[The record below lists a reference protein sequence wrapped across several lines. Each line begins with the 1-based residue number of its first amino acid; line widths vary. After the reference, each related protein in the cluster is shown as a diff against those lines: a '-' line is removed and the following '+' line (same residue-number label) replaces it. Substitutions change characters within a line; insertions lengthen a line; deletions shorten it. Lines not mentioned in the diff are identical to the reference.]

1 MTDEKEIVEI
11 ASEHKDGFVKTDY
24 LDTDKLRRLNYGN
37 LVLRREYHVF
47 MAKGVGYAISIFATI
62 FIIYLSW
69 GWIKQL
75 LTASND
81 EIVTVKPRQLS
92 ISDLQPPPPMDQTKP
107 PPPPPPAFKPPAAPD
122 VGEIKKVRDE
132 EAPRQ
137 KTFADQDLIKKATA
151 KGAFGEGDTTGL
163 SDPNISFAGGAGSG
177 PIEPADDAGDPPDFV
192 AVEKDPEFV
201 NRVQAVYP
209 EMARK
214 AGIEGKVIVK
224 VLVGKNGKPEK
235 AQIIKNPGTDIFD
248 ESVINAV
255 MSSTYTPAIQ
265 NGRPVKVWLMV
276 PFSFKLNTR

>member
-1 MTDEKEIVEI
+1 MTDEKETMDV

-24 LDTDKLRRLNYGN
+24 LDTDKMRHLTYGN

-47 MAKGVGYAISIFATI
+47 MAKGVGYAIGIIAGI
-62 FIIYLSW
+62 FIFYLSW

-75 LTASND
+75 LTASDD
-81 EIVTVKPRQLS
+81 EIMTVKPRQLS
-92 ISDLQPPPPMDQTKP
+92 ISDLQPPPPMDQNQP

-122 VGEIKKVRDE
+122 VGEVKKVKDE

-151 KGAFGEGDTTGL
+151 KGAAGEGDTTGL
-163 SDPNISFAGGAGSG
+163 SDPNIGFAGTGSG
-177 PIEPADDAGDPPDFV
+177 PVEPVDDGGDPPDFV

-201 NRVQAVYP
+201 NRVQAAYP
-209 EMARK
+209 DMARK

-255 MSSTYTPAIQ
+255 MNSTYTPAIQ

-276 PFSFKLNTR
+276 PFSFKLNAR

>member
-1 MTDEKEIVEI
+1 MTDEKQVID
-11 ASEHKDGFVKTDY
+11 APSESKEGFVKTDY
-24 LDTDKLRRLNYGN
+24 LDTDKIRHLTYGN
-37 LVLRREYHVF
+37 LVLRRQYHIF
-47 MAKGVGYAISIFATI
+47 MAKGVGYSLAIVIGIFL
-62 FIIYLSW
+62 IYVSW

-75 LTASND
+75 LTASDD

-92 ISDLQPPPPMDQTKP
+92 ISDLQPPPPMDQNQP

-122 VGEIKKVRDE
+122 VGEVKKVRDE

-151 KGAFGEGDTTGL
+151 KGAVGEGDTTGL
-163 SDPNISFAGGAGSG
+163 SDPNIGFAGGAGSG
-177 PIEPADDAGDPPDFV
+177 PVEPVDDGGDPPDFV

-201 NRVQAVYP
+201 NRVQAAYP

-248 ESVINAV
+248 EAVINAV
-255 MSSTYTPAIQ
+255 MNSTYTPAIQ

-276 PFSFKLNTR
+276 PFSFKLNAR

>member
-1 MTDEKEIVEI
+1 MTDEKEVMDV
-11 ASEHKDGFVKTDY
+11 AEHKDGFVKTDY
-24 LDTDKLRRLNYGN
+24 LDTDKLRHLTYGN
-37 LVLRREYHVF
+37 LVLRREYHIF
-47 MAKGVGYAISIFATI
+47 MAKGVGYAIGIIAGI
-62 FIIYLSW
+62 FIFYLSW

-75 LTASND
+75 LTASDD
-81 EIVTVKPRQLS
+81 EIMTVKPRQLS
-92 ISDLQPPPPMDQTKP
+92 VSDLQPPPPMDQNQP

-122 VGEIKKVRDE
+122 VGEVKKVKDE

-151 KGAFGEGDTTGL
+151 KGAAGEGDTTGL
-163 SDPNISFAGGAGSG
+163 SDPNIGFAGAGSG
-177 PIEPADDAGDPPDFV
+177 PVEPVDDGGDPPDFV

-201 NRVQAVYP
+201 NRVQAAYP
-209 EMARK
+209 DMARK

-255 MSSTYTPAIQ
+255 MNSTYTPAIQ

-276 PFSFKLNTR
+276 PFSFKLNAR

>member
-1 MTDEKEIVEI
+1 MVEEKEIVD
-11 ASEHKDGFVKTDY
+11 APSEHKDGFVKTDY
-24 LDTDKLRRLNYGN
+24 LDTDRLRHLTYGN
-37 LVLRREYHVF
+37 LVLRRQYHVF
-47 MAKGVGYAISIFATI
+47 MAKGIGYSLAIFISIFLV
-62 FIIYLSW
+62 YLSY

-75 LTASND
+75 LTASDD

-92 ISDLQPPPPMDQTKP
+92 ISDLQPPPPMDQSQP
-107 PPPPPPAFKPPAAPD
+107 PPPPPPSFKPPAAPD

-151 KGAFGEGDTTGL
+151 KGAYGEGDTTGL
-163 SDPNISFAGGAGSG
+163 SDPNIGFAGGAGGG
-177 PIEPADDAGDPPDFV
+177 PIEPADDGGDPPDFV

-224 VLVGKNGKPEK
+224 VLIGKNGKPEK

-248 ESVINAV
+248 EAVINAV
-255 MSSTYTPAIQ
+255 MNSTYTPAIQ
-265 NGRPVKVWLMV
+265 NGRPVKVWMMV
-276 PFSFKLNTR
+276 PFSFKLNQR